1 MQIKIRIRPLEHFDS
16 SFSIPQYMT
25 AGAAGADICVS
36 FETTELRKTGKIL
49 APWER
54 IAVPTGL
61 TFEIPTGYELQ
72 VRPRSGLSLK
82 TGLVVINSPG
92 TIDSDYRGE
101 LKILI
106 ANLSPN
112 DEKISHGMR
121 IAQIVLASA
130 QQAKFE
136 FSETLSAT
144 QRGEQGLGSTG
155 TGFFVPE
162 SNH

>member
-1 MQIKIRIRPLEHFDS
+1 
-16 SFSIPQYMT
+16 MT
-25 AGAAGADICVS
+25 VGAAGADICVS
-36 FETTELRKTGKIL
+36 FETIALRQSGKIL

-54 IAVPTGL
+54 TALPTGL
-61 TFEIPTGYELQ
+61 SFEIPVGYELQ

-106 ANLSPN
+106 ANLSPH

-121 IAQIVLASA
+121 IAQMVLAPVI
-130 QQAKFE
+130 QAKFE
-136 FSETLSAT
+136 YSEYLSTT
-144 QRGEQGLGSTG
+144 QRGEGGFGSTG
-155 TGFFVPE
+155 TGIFVPE